1 MRQAQGQEGIEEKSK
16 KSTAEGGGITRDAEG
31 PDETPPVRR

>member
-1 MRQAQGQEGIEEKSK
+1 MEEKSK
-16 KSTAEGGGITRDAEG
+16 KSAAESGEITRDAEG